1 MAGDA
6 VMAGIAP
13 QLPAGE
19 FDLLYADPGLVFQ
32 GWSHK
37 GEDRSPQHHYRCE
50 PVDVICGLPVAS
62 IASVDAI
69 LAIWAYGPRLPDTLS
84 IIVAWGFTYVAK
96 GFCWEKVTRTGQPRM
111 GLGHTT
117 RKVTE
122 DCLLA
127 RRGKGLKRCDR
138 GVSELIRAPRREP
151 GRKPEEVR
159 HRLERL
165 YGGDVRRIELFARG
179 KAPDGWTFWGD
190 QAEPNSGL
198 HSHLSTAEAWL
209 EGVS

>member
-1 MAGDA
+1 MTGAA
-6 VMAGIAP
+6 TP
-13 QLPAGE
+13 PLPAGP
-19 FDLLYADPGLVFQ
+19 FDLVYADPGLVFQ
-32 GWSHK
+32 TWSQK
-37 GEDRSPQHHYRCE
+37 GEGRSPQRHYRCE
-50 PVDVICGLPVAS
+50 PVDVIRGLQISSIVAS
-62 IASVDAI
+62 DAV
-69 LAIWAYGPRLPDTLS
+69 LAIWVYGPRLPDTLA
-84 IIVAWGFTYVAK
+84 IIAAWGFTYVAK
-96 GFCWEKVTRTGQPRM
+96 GFCWEKITHTGQPRM

-127 RRGKGLKRCDR
+127 RRGKGLRRCDR

-165 YGGDVRRIELFARG
+165 YGDIRRIELFARG
-179 KAPDGWTFWGD
+179 RAPDGWTFWGD

-198 HSHLSTAEAWL
+198 HSDLSTPVPWVEVAK
-209 EGVS
+209 